1 MTDATGR
8 RAALSPPF
16 VTALRWRPS
25 LAWLTTAWPHLTV
38 ATVGFMATLWATALL
53 WRRIDG
59 LATPAYDLGF
69 FQQVVWNVGAT
80 GAWISSFQ
88 QGSFLG
94 LHFSPILAVPAVIE
108 RLVGPD
114 VRVLSLLHAIGIG
127 ALAPAAFLFIRAAL
141 RPNAFAAPIAAAL
154 AIGLPVWATMQ
165 WVLRS
170 DFHPELAGVV
180 FALLA
185 GWAGLSGRPRAMW
198 ILGLIALATREDVA
212 YAIAVIGL
220 VVMARGRGPM
230 RRHGRVLTVAAVTWG
245 IVVFGLEMPGLR
257 DGALSDTASYYGWLG
272 SGSAVLTAPLT
283 MADRIVAALTRPAP
297 WFVVAGMLIALVGL
311 PLLRPRWLLL
321 VVPPLVAA
329 LLSSHPPQA
338 ALILQY
344 PLILLVPLLVA
355 AAMGARRA
363 LAIVGRSR
371 RRLRARGRARG
382 PRLVSTQLAALVP
395 LLVLVLAVPAVVG
408 AWVQGS
414 IPPFIG
420 ADAAFLGRPP
430 AIDELRAFALN
441 IPSDA
446 FLVADEGL
454 VAPLAAR
461 PAIRRLTA
469 TERPAQQAFL
479 LIDRLAW
486 SPSRESAA
494 RRERILGMLPTSGRP
509 RIADDGRFVLWGP
522 RPEGTAP

>member
-1 MTDATGR
+1 MTGR
-8 RAALSPPF
+8 RTTLSPLF
-16 VTALRWRPS
+16 VSALRARPS
-25 LAWLTTAWPHLTV
+25 FAWLTTAWPYLAV
-38 ATVGFMATLWATALL
+38 AAVGFTATLWATALL

-59 LATPAYDLGF
+59 LAAPAYDLGF

-94 LHFSPILAVPAVIE
+94 LHFSPILAVPAVME

-127 ALAPAAFLFIRAAL
+127 ALAPAAFLFLRAAL
-141 RPNAFAAPIAAAL
+141 RPSAVAAPIAAAL
-154 AIGLPVWATMQ
+154 AIGLPVWSTMQ

-180 FALLA
+180 LALLA

-198 ILGLIALATREDVA
+198 ILGLVALATREDVA

-220 VVMARGRGPM
+220 VVVARGREPM
-230 RRHGRVLTVAAVTWG
+230 RRHGRVLTVVAVTWG
-245 IVVFGLEMPGLR
+245 VVVFGLVMPWLR
-257 DGALSDTASYYGWLG
+257 DGVLSDTAGYYGWLG
-272 SGSAVLTAPLT
+272 NGSSVLTAPLT
-283 MADRIVAALTRPAP
+283 MSDRIVAALTRPTA

-311 PLLRPRWLLL
+311 PLLRPRWMLL

-344 PLILLVPLLVA
+344 PLILLIPLLAA

-371 RRLRARGRARG
+371 RRLRARRRARR
-382 PRLVSTQLAALVP
+382 PRLFSARRTAVVP
-395 LLVLVLAVPAVVG
+395 LAVLVLAWPAIVG

-420 ADAAFLGRPP
+420 ADAAFLGRAP
-430 AIDELRAFALN
+430 AMDELRAFAVN
-441 IPSDA
+441 VPADA

-461 PAIRRLTA
+461 PSIRRLTA
-469 TERPAQQAFL
+469 TERPPPQTFL

-486 SPSRESAA
+486 SPSRDSAA
-494 RRERILGMLPTSGRP
+494 RRERILETLPTSGRP

-522 RPEGTAP
+522 QPEGTTP